1 MTTNEMPAKNTDR
14 ELWRESDDRSQT
26 TPSIHVT
33 LDGGIGINVGGTV
46 IVMPLREWHKL
57 ANHPRVPFI
66 APNGM
71 TSPVAAEVAAIAR
84 GNPIIAKPEQPP
96 FAPKQF
102 VRIKSSGTIFNVAR
116 CEKRVVHGALRWVVD
131 DLNGMRAFASDCE
144 LVKNMEL
151 VNAETGEAV
160 IHLPPVV
167 RYACTKE
174 AKVGD
179 RVRRIDSN
187 NLLRKVTAV
196 NADGS
201 ICVETLEGIRVG
213 NRPALQYEFVPEVTP
228 VASPD
233 FDFDEAANKAAAV
246 IRDIAMEYGAFES
259 EDWIRALS
267 DKISAQIRPGVQSL
281 IAERNRLGSLVSEA
295 SCELSR
301 EVVPDSLPQMAHQA
315 ATDRAY
321 LLKENKRLNHLLTT
335 HAPDGRNVTNREFV
349 ELRTRHASLQE
360 HCRQLV
366 NVLMWLNEKGGLG
379 LDVHERITAVLTR
392 EHTVPTEPE
401 PASDTDREQLAV
413 AKMLLGQCDNR
424 MFLVG
429 KLELRRKQSGWS
441 VFDPVANMFDDVRF
455 ADPIAAYQWAKTL
468 LEAFGKEAGAT

>member
-1 MTTNEMPAKNTDR
+1 MTITYPRRARNKAKPAWTAQQSVPGGDWHVYLND
-14 ELWRESDDRSQT
+14 QT
-26 TPSIHVT
+26 HSAITSGKGGDNLIR
-33 LDGGIGINVGGTV
+33 DGVWEETFD
-46 IVMPLREWHKL
+46 H
-57 ANHPRVPFI
+57 H
-66 APNGM
+66 APQ
-71 TSPVAAEVAAIAR
+71 
-84 GNPIIAKPEQPP
+84 PIIAKPETPP

-429 KLELRRKQSGWS
+429 DFELRKAPGGWKLFRPPYGALVGNDLKAQ
-441 VFDPVANMFDDVRF
+441 VFSDPVQAALRAKELADV
-455 ADPIAAYQWAKTL
+455 
-468 LEAFGKEAGAT
+468 GKVGAS